1 MQTFKKSDEM
11 AATFAKDILVAALSN
26 QEVGISVRSAKGIVE
41 MYNEIF
47 NGISATL
54 EEKSTDMPGSVP
66 IR

>member
-1 MQTFKKSDEM
+1 MQTFKKSDEL

-26 QEVGISVRSAKGIVE
+26 KEIIINANSGKNVVA

-54 EEKSTDMPGSVP
+54 EEKSTDMPGSVS
-66 IR
+66 IS